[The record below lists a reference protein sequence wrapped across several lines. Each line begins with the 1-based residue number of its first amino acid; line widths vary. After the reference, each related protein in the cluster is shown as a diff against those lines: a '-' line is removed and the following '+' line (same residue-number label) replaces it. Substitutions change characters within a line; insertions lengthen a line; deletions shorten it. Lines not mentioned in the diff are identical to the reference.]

1 MSEIDN
7 IFFTP
12 LLAIKIVF
20 EYIIHAREPKIKSH
34 IIKFFFNN
42 GKLKRIEQVSDDGT
56 TIFMENIEVSA
67 SFNESVFDI
76 PAGYKEIDE
85 KDLEGLT
92 GLLG

>member
-34 IIKFFFNN
+34 IIKSGISLLTFLSMHF
-42 GKLKRIEQVSDDGT
+42 
-56 TIFMENIEVSA
+56 
-67 SFNESVFDI
+67 
-76 PAGYKEIDE
+76 YK
-85 KDLEGLT
+85 
-92 GLLG
+92 